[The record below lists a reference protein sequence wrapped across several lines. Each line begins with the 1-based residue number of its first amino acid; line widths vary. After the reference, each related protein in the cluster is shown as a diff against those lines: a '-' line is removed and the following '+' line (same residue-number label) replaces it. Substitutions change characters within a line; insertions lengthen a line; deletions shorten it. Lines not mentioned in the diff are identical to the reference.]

1 MNAKL
6 FLIIFASA
14 FLLLIFSYPIF
25 NLLESNGVI
34 AKETTSSS
42 KDTILQTFQFV
53 MFCIMGFS
61 IVPIMIRLF
70 VFLQLK
76 IGNAELA
83 LVQFLQTH
91 EQGVVLGVW
100 CFFIVGLCIIVPGII
115 KKGF

>member
-14 FLLLIFSYPIF
+14 FLLLIFSYPTF
-25 NLLESNGVI
+25 NFLESIGVLTRETI
-34 AKETTSSS
+34 GSKKE
-42 KDTILQTFQFV
+42 TILQTFQFV
-53 MFCIMGFS
+53 MFCVMGFS

-76 IGNAELA
+76 IGNAEVP
-83 LVQFLQTH
+83 LVQFLQAH
-91 EQGVVLGVW
+91 EQGFVLGVW

-115 KKGF
+115 KNGF